1 MTRGKKCSLAAI
13 LVIMVAYG
21 RYRYTAAI
29 GPSPVV
35 LQNDPSVTQPVFT
48 ITEKAPTRAFSW
60 LKAAT
65 TEIGSATQRVRS

>member
-35 LQNDPSVTQPVFT
+35 LYNDPSVSQPVFT
-48 ITEKAPTRAFSW
+48 ITKKAPTRTFSW
-60 LKAAT
+60 LKAT
-65 TEIGSATQRVRS
+65 NKLFHI